1 MEEFNMTIKINTKV
15 IGIKGP
21 IEVKPTVGL
30 KEEAN
35 NIMISLIEMSMVEEK
50 IEPEVDYES
59 LTAEEK
65 EQYDREEM
73 KKTIANIK
81 KEQSTFNGLLDFIQS
96 TLKLSASQIKKVKY
110 EISESELGEYINYLV
125 QRINGKSDADIEL
138 AQKIE
143 VEKQKEQDPKKS

>member
-1 MEEFNMTIKINTKV
+1 MTIKINTKV

-110 EISESELGEYINYLV
+110 EISESELGEFINYLV

-143 VEKQKEQDPKKS
+143 VEKQKEQDPKKL

>member
-1 MEEFNMTIKINTKV
+1 MEESNMTIKINTKA

-35 NIMISLIEMSMVEEK
+35 NIMISLIEMSMAEVK
-50 IEPEVDYES
+50 IEPKVDYES

-81 KEQSTFNGLLDFIQS
+81 KEQSTFNGLLNFIQS

-125 QRINGKSDADIEL
+125 QRINGNSDADIDL

>member
-110 EISESELGEYINYLV
+110 EISESELGEFINYLV

-143 VEKQKEQDPKKS
+143 VEKQKEQDPKKL

>member
-1 MEEFNMTIKINTKV
+1 MTIKINTKA

-35 NIMISLIEMSMVEEK
+35 NIMISLIEMSMAEVK
-50 IEPEVDYES
+50 IEPKVDYES

-73 KKTIANIK
+73 KKTIADIK

-125 QRINGKSDADIEL
+125 QRINGKSDADIDL

>member
-1 MEEFNMTIKINTKV
+1 MTIKINTKA

-35 NIMISLIEMSMVEEK
+35 NIMISLIEMSMAEVK
-50 IEPEVDYES
+50 IEPKVDYES

-81 KEQSTFNGLLDFIQS
+81 KEQSTFNGLLNFIQS

-125 QRINGKSDADIEL
+125 QRINGNSDADIDL

>member
-1 MEEFNMTIKINTKV
+1 MTIKINTKV

-35 NIMISLIEMSMVEEK
+35 NIMISLIEMSMAEVKVEPK
-50 IEPEVDYES
+50 VDYES
-59 LTAEEK
+59 LTDEEK
-65 EQYDREEM
+65 EQYNREEM
-73 KKTIANIK
+73 KKTITNIK